1 MHSSADQDISG
12 FAAAA
17 GAATNEVNILKRKIE
32 MFERILDSIHNGVVV
47 TDPDGIITHF
57 NKPYGLFLGMDPEV
71 QIGKHCT
78 EVLENTRMHIVAKT
92 GI

>member
-57 NKPYGLFLGMDPEV
+57 NKPY
-71 QIGKHCT
+71 
-78 EVLENTRMHIVAKT
+78 
-92 GI
+92 